1 MPIKIEISGESM
13 GDIELAL
20 QALNRPDPRTMPLTD
35 LWEIAQDRF
44 ADGGFVLTAVAPSD
58 VAGTPAPGSVAAVEK
73 ALKENVAEEVLVE
86 DTALPPKRKKTA
98 TAKKPVPE
106 PEATQAPVSEVD
118 RAFVLD
124 ELTKRFADPK
134 QKTQAKA
141 FIDKVAGRHGG
152 VRLSRLEPKLFP
164 QIREEMI
171 VEFGLAGS
179 NGHAGI

>member
-73 ALKENVAEEVLVE
+73 ALKENAAEEALVE
-86 DTALPPKRKKTA
+86 DTALPPKRKKTTA
-98 TAKKPVPE
+98 AKKPA
-106 PEATQAPVSEVD
+106 PEAVPAAADNGD
-118 RAFVLD
+118 RAYVLD

-152 VRLSRLEPKLFP
+152 VRLSRLEPELFP
-164 QIREEMI
+164 QIREEMV

>member
-20 QALNRPDPRTMPLTD
+20 QALNRPDARTMPLTD

-86 DTALPPKRKKTA
+86 DTALPPKRKKTTA
-98 TAKKPVPE
+98 AKKPA
-106 PEATQAPVSEVD
+106 PEAVPAAADNGD
-118 RAFVLD
+118 RAYVLD